1 MPVAERDCDIFSSG
15 ALHWRPLRTK
25 AAFSLALALISILIS
40 ATPAL
45 ADAETGEAPVTPANW
60 SHAWSWEMGIVLPL
74 VLSAVLYFL
83 GHMRILRRNRR
94 NPAVRPWQAL
104 CFWLGWLSLVVALV
118 SPLHELGEALFSAHM
133 AQHEILMV
141 VAAPL
146 LALSRPLVT
155 FLFAL
160 PFAWRKRIGRW
171 TRSSTVRN
179 TWRFITG
186 ALVVWVIQAVTLWA
200 WHIPAFYQATLNN
213 DGIHALQHTMFLVSA
228 LLFWYA
234 LIYGRYGR
242 LGYGTAFILVFTTA
256 LHSSLLGAVMTV
268 ARTVWYPI
276 YNGRTAPWGLSP
288 LQDQQLGGLIMWIPS
303 GIVLVIA
310 GLALFAGWIS
320 EAERRQSLTPL
331 WQSRSSSLGPPAQ
344 ATPGALHAD

>member
-1 MPVAERDCDIFSSG
+1 MSERDFDIVPSS
-15 ALHWRPLRTK
+15 ALHWRSLSTK
-25 AAFSLALALISILIS
+25 AAFSLPFALICT
-40 ATPAL
+40 TPAL

-74 VLSAVLYFL
+74 VLIAVLYCL
-83 GHMRILRRNRR
+83 GHRRVLRRNRR
-94 NPAVRPWQAL
+94 NPAIRPWQAL

-146 LALSRPLVT
+146 LALSRPMVA

-160 PFAWRKRIGRW
+160 PFSWRRRIGRW
-171 TRSSTVRN
+171 TRSSTVRK
-179 TWRFITG
+179 TWRFLTG
-186 ALVVWVIQAVTLWA
+186 ALVAWVIQAVTLWA
-200 WHIPAFYQATLNN
+200 WHIPAFYQATLKN
-213 DGIHALQHTMFLVSA
+213 DDIHALQHTMFLVSA
-228 LLFWYA
+228 LLFWYT
-234 LIYGRYGR
+234 LFYGRHGR
-242 LGYGTAFILVFTTA
+242 LGYGMAFIYIFTTA
-256 LHSSLLGAVMTV
+256 LQTSVLGAVMTL
-268 ARTVWYPI
+268 AQTAWYPI
-276 YNGRTAPWGLSP
+276 YNGRTAPWGLSL

-320 EAERRQSLTPL
+320 EAERRQSLSPL
-331 WQSRSSSLGPPAQ
+331 WQSRNSSLDPPAQ